1 MRPGPGSAYYSWEA
15 SVLERRAMWP
25 IDALLGL
32 LVFVGVSSS
41 ISPWFAD
48 LYSGIAWPWGVGAG
62 VIAVAIWAVK
72 EFGPDLEL
80 ESELRAADRQNAA
93 AVAALEA
100 KHAAHPEVAKE
111 LAARMLA
118 EKLARMQ
125 AEGQPP
131 PTAKG

>member
-1 MRPGPGSAYYSWEA
+1 
-15 SVLERRAMWP
+15 VLERRAMWP
-25 IDALLGL
+25 IDVLLGL

-41 ISPWFAD
+41 VSPWFHD
-48 LYSGIAWPWGVGAG
+48 LYSGIAWPWGACVGAAI
-62 VIAVAIWAVK
+62 VIIWAVK

-80 ESELRAADRQNAA
+80 ESEIRRADRQNAS
-93 AVAALEA
+93 AVATLQA

>member
-1 MRPGPGSAYYSWEA
+1 M
-15 SVLERRAMWP
+15 LERRAMWP
-25 IDALLGL
+25 IDVLLGL

-80 ESELRAADRQNAA
+80 ESELRAADRQNAEAVQKLA
-93 AVAALEA
+93 AMHA
-100 KHAAHPEVAKE
+100 KHPEVARE
-111 LAARMLA
+111 LAARMLE
-118 EKLARMQ
+118 EKQQRLRAT
-125 AEGQPP
+125 GQLPP
-131 PTAKG
+131 APTQG